1 MDRRT
6 FLVLV
11 STSIV
16 VPYTPV
22 PRRVAVLKHADGRV
36 TCRPCRD
43 QDAAIEW
50 LRERWKRGDEIEIHW
65 EGGGLY

>member
-11 STSIV
+11 SASIV
-16 VPYTPV
+16 VPHTPV
-22 PRRVAVLKHADGRV
+22 PRRVAVLKHSEGRV
-36 TCRPCRD
+36 SIKACSD
-43 QDAAIEW
+43 QNAALEW
-50 LRERWKRGDEIEIHW
+50 IRERWNRGDEIEIHW